1 MPRRRYATR
10 ASDTKLLPHAD
21 PAHQRDL
28 AAVRDIIHTALRSD
42 RPEDIF
48 QFALD
53 RVSPVV
59 GATFASVYLVD
70 GASELMQLA
79 AAHNWPEAH
88 RPWLGEARV
97 RVGFGPSGEAASER
111 RTIEVPDVFAD
122 AELEDWHEVARELG
136 FRAIVALPMQS
147 SSRVF
152 GTVTFYFR
160 EPTGDR
166 AAHRELMGMVADQL
180 AVAAERATLLK
191 ELRRANA
198 ALAESAGELAQLDV
212 RILAAGR
219 ARDEMVTA
227 IAEALADAAANGE
240 GTADLVEALLD
251 VAAAQRGSLVLSLE
265 EFDPR
270 VPLRD
275 ATRVLAALAPT
286 VTVAADEPVLA
297 LPLMRSDRKKIAR
310 ILVSFLRRS
319 LSGLKHPATELRAG
333 VTVANGRVIY
343 RVSDIG
349 EHDDLLRDALT
360 DGVSRALGGIA
371 TRAMETDD
379 DGYFTL
385 ELPLELPQDPNA
397 S

>member
-10 ASDTKLLPHAD
+10 ASESILPPAD
-21 PAHQRDL
+21 PAVQRDL
-28 AAVRDIIHTALRSD
+28 AAVRDVVHASLRSD

-59 GATFASVYLVD
+59 GASFASVYLVD

-88 RPWLGEARV
+88 RPWLGETRV

-111 RTIEVPDVFAD
+111 RTIEIPDVLAD

-136 FRAIVALPMQS
+136 FRAIVALPMQTAA
-147 SSRVF
+147 RVL

-160 EPTGDR
+160 DPAGDR
-166 AAHRELMGMVADQL
+166 AVHRELMAMVADQL
-180 AVAAERATLLK
+180 AIAAERAALLK

-198 ALAESAGELAQLDV
+198 ALAESTGELEQLDV

-227 IAEALADAAANGE
+227 IAEALADAAASSE
-240 GTADLVEALLD
+240 GTADLVE
-251 VAAAQRGSLVLSLE
+251 SLVDLAAVHRGALPLTID

-275 ATRVLAALAPT
+275 AIRVLSGVAPA
-286 VTVAADEPVLA
+286 VTVSADEPVLA

-319 LSGLKHPATELRAG
+319 ARGLKHPATDLRVG
-333 VTVANGRVIY
+333 VSVANGRVNY
-343 RVSDIG
+343 RVSDTG
-349 EHDDLLRDALT
+349 DSADLLGDALT
-360 DGVSRALGGIA
+360 DGVSRALGGAA
-371 TRAMETDD
+371 TRAAGSNDER
-379 DGYFTL
+379 YFSL
-385 ELPLELPQDPNA
+385 DLPLEPND
-397 S
+397 STD